1 MMPQPPELVMTL
13 TPRPWAPQ
21 QDPGPWLAGALA
33 QAGPAP
39 LLLLLTRPGPVER
52 PQPQPEAALSTQLLG
67 WLTQAERQRLAA
79 LRHPAD
85 QQRFLLGRAGLRRL
99 LAALAGGDPAAVPI
113 ACGPQG
119 KPICPGGPHFNV
131 SHSGDLIL
139 LALHPQRPVGVDL
152 ERLRPDLPWRPLAA
166 RMLPAEELLALE
178 RQAASLPADRQS
190 EAFLA
195 AWCRLEARLK
205 AHGCGLARR
214 GALPVGGGA
223 GERLWSVDLP
233 GGYVGAA
240 AVANGAMLS
249 LEASAVREERWGEG
263 GGATGLPSGRGRPGV
278 GRG

>member
-1 MMPQPPELVMTL
+1 MTL
-13 TPRPWAPQ
+13 TPRSWAPQ

-39 LLLLLTRPGPVER
+39 LLLLLTRPGLAER
-52 PQPQPEAALSTQLLG
+52 PQPQPEAALSPQLLA
-67 WLTQAERQRLAA
+67 WLAPAERQRLAA
-79 LRHPAD
+79 LRQPAD

-119 KPICPGGPHFNV
+119 KPFCPGGPHFNI

-152 ERLRPDLPWRPLAA
+152 ERLRSELPWRPLAA

-214 GALPVGGGA
+214 DTLPPPAAAAAGGEQIWRVALPA
-223 GERLWSVDLP
+223 
-233 GGYVGAA
+233 GYVGAA
-240 AVANGAMLS
+240 AVADGAMLS
-249 LEASAVREERWGEG
+249 PEASVGREERWGEG
-263 GGATGLPSGRGRPGV
+263 GGPTGLPSRRGRPGV